1 MPVRLQD
8 ELLKQLERNGWS
20 VTRQKGEP
28 DWRAWFH
35 EIWVLDSRWSPHGF
49 TLFLAFLTD
58 PEPGNANPFY
68 IVGTSVKHPENRFEA
83 DGEPRLEVT
92 PAWVNEL
99 PQFVADLNGLR
110 RCGTEK
116 SPGESSN

>member
-1 MPVRLQD
+1 MLHLQ
-8 ELLKQLERNGWS
+8 EILLKQLERNGWS

-28 DWRAWFH
+28 AWRAWFH

-49 TLFLAFLTD
+49 TLFLTFLTD

-99 PQFVADLNGLR
+99 PQFVAALNGLR